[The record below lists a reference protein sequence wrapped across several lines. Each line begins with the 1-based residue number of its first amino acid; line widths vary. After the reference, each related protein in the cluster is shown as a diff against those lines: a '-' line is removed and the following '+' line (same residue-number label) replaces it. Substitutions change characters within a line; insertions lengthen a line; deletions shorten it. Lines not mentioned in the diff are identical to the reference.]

1 MGMTIESIV
10 RRINLNKLSRREKI
24 IVAGGGCAL
33 VLFLL
38 IQFAVAPA
46 FSRSVQMRQA
56 VKSKTLMLAE
66 MQRLKAEYDSLKS
79 RTRQSEARF
88 SRRDKGFTLFSFLDQ
103 LAGQSRIKERVSYMR
118 PSKIEQKNST
128 FKLSRVE
135 MKLEAVTLEQL
146 ATFLYGVETSRN
158 AAVVSKLSITRRD
171 QKEGL
176 LDAILQVDTL
186 EL

>member
-1 MGMTIESIV
+1 MFDSILK
-10 RRINLNKLSRREKI
+10 RINLSKLSRREKI
-24 IVAGGGCAL
+24 VVAGGGCIL

-38 IQFAVAPA
+38 IQLVIAPL
-46 FSRSVQMRQA
+46 FNRRMQLRQA
-56 VKSKTLMLAE
+56 VTSKTLMLAE
-66 MQRLKAEYDSLKS
+66 MHRMKADYEGLKS
-79 RTRQSEARF
+79 RSKQSEARF
-88 SRRDKGFTLFSFLDQ
+88 TRRDKGFTLFSFLDQ
-103 LAGQSRIKERVSYMR
+103 LAGQSRIKERVNYMR
-118 PSKIEQKNST
+118 PSKIEQKNSAL
-128 FKLSRVE
+128 KLSRVE

-158 AAVVSKLSITRRD
+158 MAVVSKLSVTRRD